1 MSSITVDVTVNR
13 DIDHV
18 WRCWTDPQCITKWNQ
33 ASADWHC
40 PKAVNDLA
48 VGGKFSAT
56 MAAKDGTASFDFEGI
71 YTKVEKNGTIEYA
84 LGDERK
90 VLVTFEKMSDT
101 STKITET
108 FDAETEN
115 TVELQRS
122 GWSAILQSFKSHCE
136 GHR

>member
-1 MSSITVDVTVNR
+1 MSSITVDVVIKR

-18 WRCWTDPQCITKWNQ
+18 WRCWTDPECITKWNQ
-33 ASADWHC
+33 ASDDWHC
-40 PKAVNDLA
+40 PKATNDLT

-56 MAAKDGTASFDFEGI
+56 MAAKDGTASFDFAGV
-71 YTKVEKNGTIEYA
+71 YTRVEKNSTIEYA
-84 LGDERK
+84 LGDVRK
-90 VLVTFEKMSDT
+90 VLVTFEKISDT

-115 TVELQRS
+115 TEERQRA

-136 GHR
+136 NHR